1 MMDGTWVAQKI
12 KGKANMDN
20 SLFKKIIWAQIII
33 ILCITV
39 IVVPLSLFTPTF
51 LLTNYSEFQSQIYLG
66 ELNNLGPKFELTFYF
81 IFFVMYFIS
90 YFLLLRF
97 HRAGP
102 LIFSISIVLGLLMSI
117 VSGDEISYG
126 IFYPIEWSLSALEG
140 LTLYLIFFTPL
151 KNEFGKPQ
159 NKTI

>member
-1 MMDGTWVAQKI
+1 MVGTWVAQKI

-33 ILCITV
+33 ILCFI
-39 IVVPLSLFTPTF
+39 IVAIPLSIFPPSF
-51 LLTNYSEFQSQIYLG
+51 LLTNYSEFEGQIYQG
-66 ELNNLGPKFELTFYF
+66 AINKLGPAFAFSF
-81 IFFVMYFIS
+81 ILIFIVMYLIS

-97 HRAGP
+97 HRVGP
-102 LIFSISIVLGLLMSI
+102 LMYSVSIALGLLFSMFA
-117 VSGDEISYG
+117 GDEISYG
-126 IFYPIEWSLSALEG
+126 IFYLFEWSINAIEG